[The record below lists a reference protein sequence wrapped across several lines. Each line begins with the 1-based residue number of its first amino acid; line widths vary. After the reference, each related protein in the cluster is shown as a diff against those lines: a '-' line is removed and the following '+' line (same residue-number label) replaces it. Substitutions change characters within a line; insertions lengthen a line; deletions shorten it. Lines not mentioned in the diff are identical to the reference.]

1 MLSALFQTFN
11 NLPRRA
17 PQSVVPGLQ
26 CICISLQTDILI
38 EVIESYDRSSV
49 HQLKTE
55 STAESTIGCSL
66 TVVKISVSLYHLSY
80 TREYVFTQTAFIV
93 VKSLASNKMSVKTEG
108 CFPQSIH
115 IPSLSDTLSLLSS
128 RYSIRSLIM
137 HELILQSQ
145 HTSVKLVPH
154 LRRESPENFTD
165 YSCFLSKEGSQAS
178 RIFKNN
184 SAVNNF

>member
-1 MLSALFQTFN
+1 MLSALFQTFK

-26 CICISLQTDILI
+26 CICISLQTDTLI
-38 EVIESYDRSSV
+38 EVIESSV

-66 TVVKISVSLYHLSY
+66 TVVIISVSLYHLSY